1 MNERMRD
8 MNEEISK
15 ILKMVQDGKIT
26 ADKAQ
31 ELIESLKD
39 KNTELVKSSEEKRSD
54 DIMDKMLKIKVNSHE
69 GDNVNVKLP
78 VKFIKI
84 MLKTVG
90 KIPISDSVR
99 GMENIDLNLISEAID
114 SGLSGKI
121 VDVKSADGD
130 IVEVSI
136 E

>member
-1 MNERMRD
+1 
-8 MNEEISK
+8 
-15 ILKMVQDGKIT
+15 
-26 ADKAQ
+26 
-31 ELIESLKD
+31 
-39 KNTELVKSSEEKRSD
+39 
-54 DIMDKMLKIKVNSHE
+54 MDKMLKIKVNSHE

>member
-1 MNERMRD
+1 
-8 MNEEISK
+8 MNEETAK
-15 ILKMVQDGKIT
+15 ILKMVEDGKIT

-39 KNTELVKSSEEKRSD
+39 RNTQLAPDD
-54 DIMDKMLKIKVNSHE
+54 DIMEKMLMIKVNSHE

-78 VKFIKI
+78 VKFIKV

-90 KIPISDSVR
+90 KIPISDGVK

-114 SGLSGKI
+114 KGLSGKI
-121 VDVKSADGD
+121 VDVKSAEGD

>member
-1 MNERMRD
+1 

-90 KIPISDSVR
+90 KIPISDSVK

-114 SGLSGKI
+114 NGLSGKI

-130 IVEVSI
+130 IVGVSI

>member
-1 MNERMRD
+1 
-8 MNEEISK
+8 MNEEIAK
-15 ILKMVQDGKIT
+15 ILKMVEEGKLT
-26 ADKAQ
+26 ADEAQ

-39 KNTELVKSSEEKRSD
+39 KNAQLVESTAANSNE
-54 DIMDKMLKIKVNSHE
+54 DIMEKMLRIKVNSHE

-90 KIPISDSVR
+90 KIPISDSVE

-114 SGLSGKI
+114 NGLSGKI

>member
-1 MNERMRD
+1 MS
-8 MNEEISK
+8 EEMARV
-15 ILKMVQDGKIT
+15 LKMVEEGKIT
-26 ADKAQ
+26 ADKAL

-39 KNTELVKSSEEKRSD
+39 KNTDIQFSSD
-54 DIMDKMLKIKVNSHE
+54 NDIMDKMLKIRVNSND
-69 GDNVNVKLP
+69 GDNVNVNLP

-90 KIPISDSVR
+90 KISLKDNVK

-114 SGLSGKI
+114 NGLLGKI
-121 VDVKSADGD
+121 VDVKSANGD
-130 IVEVSI
+130 IVEVII

>member
-1 MNERMRD
+1 MSKYERKEYN
-8 MNEEISK
+8 MNEETAK
-15 ILKMVQDGKIT
+15 ILKMVEDGKIT

-31 ELIESLKD
+31 ALIESLKD
-39 KNTELVKSSEEKRSD
+39 RNTQLAPDD
-54 DIMDKMLKIKVNSHE
+54 DIMEKMLMIKVNSHE

-78 VKFIKI
+78 VKFIKV

-90 KIPISDSVR
+90 KIPISDGVK

-114 SGLSGKI
+114 KGLSGKI
-121 VDVKSADGD
+121 VDVKSAEGD

>member
-1 MNERMRD
+1 MSKYERKEYN
-8 MNEEISK
+8 MNEETAK
-15 ILKMVQDGKIT
+15 ILKMVEDGKIT

-39 KNTELVKSSEEKRSD
+39 RNTQLAPDD
-54 DIMDKMLKIKVNSHE
+54 DIMEKMLMIKVNSHE

-78 VKFIKI
+78 VKFIKV

-90 KIPISDSVR
+90 KIPISDGVK

-114 SGLSGKI
+114 KGLSGKI
-121 VDVKSADGD
+121 VDVKSAEGD

>member
-90 KIPISDSVR
+90 KIPISDSVK

-114 SGLSGKI
+114 NGLSGKI

>member
-1 MNERMRD
+1 
-8 MNEEISK
+8 MNEEMARV
-15 ILKMVQDGKIT
+15 LKMVEEGKIT
-26 ADKAQ
+26 ADKAM

-39 KNTELVKSSEEKRSD
+39 KNTDVQLSSD
-54 DIMDKMLKIKVNSHE
+54 NDIMDKMLKIRVNSID
-69 GDNVNVKLP
+69 GDNVNVNLP

-90 KIPISDSVR
+90 KIPLSDNVK

-114 SGLSGKI
+114 NGLLGKI
-121 VDVKSADGD
+121 VDVKSANGD
-130 IVEVSI
+130 IVEVVI